1 VQSVHAH
8 FSALR
13 FHILR
18 SEMTDGDQLRSLG
31 LYAAPTLGDGNCLF
45 RALSDQYFGTP
56 SQHLKLREDIC
67 NWLEEHKQRYAPFV
81 DDDRGMDV
89 HLRCMRQPGTY
100 GGHLELTAFAHF
112 KKRDVKVI
120 QPGLVY
126 VIEWAAG
133 ADLSPTTSDMPKPG
147 SPEPESD
154 SDRALNSR
162 EARKVRREKKKELK
176 NHAANIKQQ
185 AVDAGEEAEDVSSP
199 SGAVYVA
206 YHDWEHFS
214 SVRNLT
220 GPHAGLP
227 YVVETPPEA
236 NRAAR
241 SHPPKPKSK
250 GKSVSPEPSDESD
263 DDEQSEHEGEKS
275 ESELSEP
282 PPIDIP
288 LPMSRSSSPTPSSC
302 NSSLTSLS
310 FPSIPGYSSSGS
322 NPDNVPSA
330 PLKLSLRIQR
340 SPKRT
345 FDESSGP
352 YLDNSYNGA
361 KRSRSF
367 ARAGEMMEVD
377 PDADTPEL
385 LASGSSSDSSSSP
398 ASSPAP
404 TPPPSMV
411 IVPPTPIMGSKPLTR
426 RQRKAMGLPIPRSA
440 VSNATRKGSAGK
452 IVIPGGRSKKLPT
465 GRGKTTEPSDEVW
478 EKNGTGRMDVRGFK
492 ELKI

>member
-1 VQSVHAH
+1 V
-8 FSALR
+8 SA
-13 FHILR
+13 
-18 SEMTDGDQLRSLG
+18 SERALAVFTAMTDTFFVVAICHACPARTRTRQNKGAVSICPFFRPPFQYLAVRNDDQLRSLG

-206 YHDWEHFS
+206 YVSYLHLYTAFQS
-214 SVRNLT
+214 LT
-220 GPHAGLP
+220 HVFPQIPRLGAFLF
-227 YVVETPPEA
+227 
-236 NRAAR
+236 R
-241 SHPPKPKSK
+241 S
-250 GKSVSPEPSDESD
+250 ESD
-263 DDEQSEHEGEKS
+263 WATCGAA
-275 ESELSEP
+275 
-282 PPIDIP
+282 I
-288 LPMSRSSSPTPSSC
+288 RRG
-302 NSSLTSLS
+302 NAA
-310 FPSIPGYSSSGS
+310 GS
-322 NPDNVPSA
+322 
-330 PLKLSLRIQR
+330 
-340 SPKRT
+340 
-345 FDESSGP
+345 
-352 YLDNSYNGA
+352 
-361 KRSRSF
+361 
-367 ARAGEMMEVD
+367 
-377 PDADTPEL
+377 
-385 LASGSSSDSSSSP
+385 
-398 ASSPAP
+398 
-404 TPPPSMV
+404 
-411 IVPPTPIMGSKPLTR
+411 
-426 RQRKAMGLPIPRSA
+426 
-440 VSNATRKGSAGK
+440 
-452 IVIPGGRSKKLPT
+452 
-465 GRGKTTEPSDEVW
+465 
-478 EKNGTGRMDVRGFK
+478 
-492 ELKI
+492 